1 MAKGS
6 RGGKYSGSSQTS
18 SPQNIQQQA
27 PSPNNTPV
35 QPSALDNISSLSDVQ
50 LANLLYQAD
59 GIQMPNMLSDMRDP
73 TQEFVFA
80 TGLNEKPL
88 VLDSAEFNQFMQ
100 DNGISQ
106 SEIMS
111 RSVNSVSYRNADGTQ
126 IKLSGDQVLNTMM
139 YSRLNYI
146 GGKRGGQLYGAGTYF
161 DMNGG
166 SNTGYGSSTAYAVL
180 NPKTARVISE
190 SQLISKIRTFQ
201 QTHPKTAA
209 AIHSMTGYSGAHHK
223 NYSLYALAMGY
234 NVIREGSAG
243 YGYHNVI
250 DRKALVYRKK

>member
-88 VLDSAEFNQFMQ
+88 VLDSAEFNQFM
-100 DNGISQ
+100 D
-106 SEIMS
+106 
-111 RSVNSVSYRNADGTQ
+111 
-126 IKLSGDQVLNTMM
+126 K
-139 YSRLNYI
+139 
-146 GGKRGGQLYGAGTYF
+146 
-161 DMNGG
+161 
-166 SNTGYGSSTAYAVL
+166 
-180 NPKTARVISE
+180 
-190 SQLISKIRTFQ
+190 
-201 QTHPKTAA
+201 
-209 AIHSMTGYSGAHHK
+209 
-223 NYSLYALAMGY
+223 
-234 NVIREGSAG
+234 
-243 YGYHNVI
+243 
-250 DRKALVYRKK
+250 DRRD